1 MSRRSDVAQ
10 EDTEQEDEFGLNTVM
25 LFGSL
30 SSDAVL
36 RELPSGEKIVNLEV
50 TTSTLDGRIS
60 VPVTSKD
67 TLLEDLCVG
76 DEVFV
81 TGVVK
86 RRFFGQVPLCKAV
99 PRCTPARSSPER
111 KRHKFENWWVRPQT
125 NLWTSH
131 NSEF

>member
-60 VPVTSKD
+60 VPVTSKA

-86 RRFFGQVPLCKAV
+86 RRFFRAGPALQSRTEVHASKVISGKKKAQI
-99 PRCTPARSSPER
+99 R
-111 KRHKFENWWVRPQT
+111 KLVGAATDELVDFAQ
-125 NLWTSH
+125 
-131 NSEF
+131 F